1 MWKDDGDNFFET
13 EDEARDD
20 LWQNFDLYKEDVS
33 EFLEARGICYF
44 DFIEAILA
52 DSKSQISEIQEAI
65 YDAVE
70 FLFNEYYSEVE
81 EEDEYAS
88 PL

>member
-44 DFIEAILA
+44 DFIEAILTG
-52 DSKSQISEIQEAI
+52 SKSQISEIQEAI
-65 YDAVE
+65 YDALE
-70 FLFNEYYSEVE
+70 FLFNEYYSEVK
-81 EEDEYAS
+81 EDEYTS

>member
-13 EDEARDD
+13 EDEARGN
-20 LWQNFDLYKEDVS
+20 LWQNFDLYNDDIS
-33 EFLEARGICYF
+33 EFLESRGICYF
-44 DFIEAILA
+44 DFIEAILTG
-52 DSKSQISEIQEAI
+52 SELHISEIREAI
-65 YDAVE
+65 SDAFE

-81 EEDEYAS
+81 DEYPS